1 MDILRGIKVVD
12 VTMWAFVPSAGGVLA
27 HWGADVVKVES
38 PTSPDPMRMMGGS
51 LEPGGSSN
59 LFKHYSRGKRSIAL
73 DLASDE
79 GREILYK
86 LVADADVFLTSFLPP
101 TRKKLKIDVDDIR
114 KVNPKIIYARGTGQG
129 PKGPE
134 AERGGYDGVTWWGR
148 GTLSKSAMDVTGAT
162 WPVSMI
168 GHGDG
173 MSGMTLVSGILAALL
188 RRERTGTSTIV
199 DASLLGTAIWFNGLA
214 IVASQ
219 NGAGG
224 TPPPAGTV
232 ATAPADQGSS
242 VPEVVKAT
250 PPPGREN
257 SLANMGPY
265 QTKDGRFLI
274 LGFLGDSDVEW
285 VDLCQHLER
294 SDLATDPRF
303 STSASRMANHKEL
316 MAILD
321 EVFDGKTLAEWK
333 KALLT
338 ARGVW
343 APVQS
348 PAEVYDDPQTLAN
361 GFLRYVD
368 YPGGGLKVPVP
379 PILFD
384 EEAGDPPPAPD
395 FGAHT
400 DEILSALGISDD
412 EVALLRAAGT
422 VA

>member
-1 MDILRGIKVVD
+1 MDILDGIKVVD

-38 PTSPDPMRMMGGS
+38 PTSPDPMRLMGGS
-51 LEPGGSSN
+51 LEPGGASD

-73 DLASDE
+73 DLATDE
-79 GREILYK
+79 GRGILYK
-86 LVADADVFLTSFLPP
+86 LVEEADVFLTSYLPP
-101 TRKKLKIDVDDIR
+101 TRRKLKIDVEDIR
-114 KVNPKIIYARGTGQG
+114 KINPRIIYARGTGQG

-148 GTLSKSAMDVTGAT
+148 GTLSQSAMDVTGAT

-188 RRERTGTSTIV
+188 RRQRTGAATIV

-214 IVASQ
+214 ILANQ
-219 NGAGG
+219 NAITG

-232 ATAPADQGSS
+232 ASAGAGDGNG
-242 VPEVVKAT
+242 VREVVKAT

-274 LGFLGDSDVEW
+274 LGFLGDSDIEW

-294 SDLATDPRF
+294 PDLATDPRF
-303 STSASRMANHKEL
+303 STSTNRIANRKEL

-321 EVFDGKTLAEWK
+321 EVFDGRTLGEWK
-333 KALLT
+333 EALLT

-348 PAEVYDDPQTLAN
+348 PAEVYEDPQTLAN
-361 GFLRYVD
+361 GFLRHVD

-400 DEILSALGISDD
+400 EEILRDLGITDA
-412 EVALLRAAGT
+412 EVARLRAAGT